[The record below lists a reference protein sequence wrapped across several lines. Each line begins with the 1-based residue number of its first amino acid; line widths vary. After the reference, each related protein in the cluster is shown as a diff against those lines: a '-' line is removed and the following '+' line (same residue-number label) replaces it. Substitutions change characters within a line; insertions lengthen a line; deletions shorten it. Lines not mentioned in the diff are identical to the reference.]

1 MLYKVSLITMKHL
14 IFAACSAGCFC
25 DFHGISF
32 YEYAVNAMVTL
43 TACKTF

>member
-14 IFAACSAGCFC
+14 IFAACSAGYFC
-25 DFHGISF
+25 DFHRISF